1 MSVVKLGAGIDD
13 GFPFRT
19 GTVGFEGDVRCD
31 SRGLRRFGR
40 AGRPPPLQSGPGIGR
55 GRAGGRAGGV
65 GGARGASRRGSRAT
79 AGDGSGVPG
88 DHRRARARPRVPAT
102 SRKKKIARAR
112 GHAGARGGPGAGARV
127 DAPHAPVQNLRERG
141 RRARR
146 RGGNRGRL
154 RETRDRATEHRPRAR
169 ARPTVTAWSGGA
181 RGTDKPPGRQRIS
194 STRSDES
201 QPNESLEGSSRGLLL
216 GFSSV
221 LTTLWRTRGAR
232 RPSSSL
238 HFRASAICFSTTGRS
253 SGHAAA

>member
-1 MSVVKLGAGIDD
+1 M
-13 GFPFRT
+13 GFHSEP
-19 GTVGFEGDVRCD
+19 GLLD
-31 SRGLRRFGR
+31 SRETFGAIR
-40 AGRPPPLQSGPGIGR
+40 AGFGASVGPGGPPPSNRVR
-55 GRAGGRAGGV
+55 GSV
-65 GGARGASRRGSRAT
+65 GGARGGGRGRSGARGGSRRGSRAT

-102 SRKKKIARAR
+102 SRKKKNRTRARAR
-112 GHAGARGGPGAGARV
+112 GGARGTGGGRARG